1 MKSNLVK
8 PNLEYLRTRRMS
20 TFANL
25 TRQNLLDDYNSVS
38 TKKCEEA
45 VAKEEMK
52 SETQNEEEEEN
63 KEEAS

>member
-45 VAKEEMK
+45 VEKEEMK
-52 SETQNEEEEEN
+52 SETQNEEEKEN
-63 KEEAS
+63 V